1 MIRLDQMISW
11 LLVEIDYR
19 GTEID
24 RPPRSLRRAVP
35 AVTSFFSIL
44 NLSINDSKEPS
55 LLVCIMNN
63 SIILCIFFFILDAL
77 PNYTRRNGSGPYS
90 DLAGYRMSAY
100 KEHEETLLGHVGFR
114 F

>member
-1 MIRLDQMISW
+1 
-11 LLVEIDYR
+11 
-19 GTEID
+19 
-24 RPPRSLRRAVP
+24 
-35 AVTSFFSIL
+35 
-44 NLSINDSKEPS
+44 
-55 LLVCIMNN
+55 MNN